1 MYLTSIVVGKVF
13 RAANLFTVV
22 FLVSR
27 KGTFTLENTQN
38 TRENVTKNIH
48 TKIYT
53 LYAKVILLIN

>member
-1 MYLTSIVVGKVF
+1 MVGKVF